1 MNSIENAQNLLSKT
15 SSQISKMLDEMES
28 EFKDYLGVIP
38 DVDEV
43 LSNLR
48 KIKSEIEEKEY
59 EMQKIKEEQEKVL
72 EANNSKV
79 LKRGEY
85 PM

>member
-1 MNSIENAQNLLSKT
+1 MSI
-15 SSQISKMLDEMES
+15 LD
-28 EFKDYLGVIP
+28 
-38 DVDEV
+38 
-43 LSNLR
+43 
-48 KIKSEIEEKEY
+48 IKAVEEKEY

-72 EANNSKV
+72 EENNSKV

>member
-15 SSQISKMLDEMES
+15 SGQISKMLDEMEY

-72 EANNSKV
+72 EENNSKV

>member
-1 MNSIENAQNLLSKT
+1 
-15 SSQISKMLDEMES
+15 MES

-59 EMQKIKEEQEKVL
+59 EMKKIKEEQEKVL